1 MSTSGKPASSMLGT
15 SGSSGERTWSVTAS
29 AFTLPA
35 LICGM
40 AGGPSEIASSVCP
53 CITLRIISLLLL

>member
-1 MSTSGKPASSMLGT
+1 MLGT
-15 SGSSGERTWSVTAS
+15 SGTSLERSDPVTAS
-29 AFTLPA
+29 AFTLPP

-40 AGGPSEIASSVCP
+40 AGGPSEIANNVWP

>member
-1 MSTSGKPASSMLGT
+1 MLGT

-40 AGGPSEIASSVCP
+40 AGGPSEIASSVWP

>member
-1 MSTSGKPASSMLGT
+1 MFGTCTGT
-15 SGSSGERTWSVTAS
+15 SSERTPLSVTAS

-40 AGGPSEIASSVCP
+40 AGGPSEIANNVWP
-53 CITLRIISLLLL
+53 CIRLRIISLLLL